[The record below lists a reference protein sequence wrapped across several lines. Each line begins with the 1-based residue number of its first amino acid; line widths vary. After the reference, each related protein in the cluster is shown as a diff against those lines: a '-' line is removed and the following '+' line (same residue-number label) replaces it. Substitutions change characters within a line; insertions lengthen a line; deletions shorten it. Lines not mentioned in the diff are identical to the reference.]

1 MQNWIAYQIH
11 ALDSTSNY
19 KKTVSTRNIVGE
31 VAIEQSIFLKLSTE
45 NYVEFVLRSEKRKNE
60 NAPSTNPTYGKVLP
74 TERP

>member
-1 MQNWIAYQIH
+1 M
-11 ALDSTSNY
+11 
-19 KKTVSTRNIVGE
+19 VSTRNIVGE

-60 NAPSTNPTYGKVLP
+60 NAPGTNPTYGNVLP